1 MAMAP
6 RLSLVLAIAGLLFG
20 LVGSTGPALANC
32 PDRPACTGCGCKGGP
47 GYRGPDGTCVGFKQL
62 DRVCGDPP
70 TTRCTFEN
78 APGTGLN
85 RSCALGLE
93 SEEDQ

>member
-1 MAMAP
+1 MAITKSL
-6 RLSLVLAIAGLLFG
+6 RLVLALIG
-20 LVGSTGPALANC
+20 LVGGFGFGAAPVLANC
-32 PDRPACTGCGCKGGP
+32 PERAACTGCGCKGGP

-62 DRVCGDPP
+62 ERVCGDPP
-70 TTRCTFEN
+70 TTSCTFEN